1 MDVKK
6 LLITAAASIA
16 GVSAVIAAV
25 VAGIAA
31 YRRNHI

>member
-6 LLITAAASIA
+6 LLITAVAGIA
-16 GVSAVIAAV
+16 GVSAVIAAA
-25 VAGIAA
+25 VAGIVT